1 MALVELSIVEQRYRA
16 VLAVQ
21 AGEPV
26 VEVAARTGVSRQTIH
41 SWLARYDEVGLAGL
55 EDRSRRPQGCAHR
68 ASPEVE
74 AYRLGGCPDGLIASA
89 DSSASLAGARR
100 CLSGHRQ
107 PSTAASADVWVR
119 SAACKISSEGT

>member
-55 EDRSRRPQGCAHR
+55 EDRSHRPRGCAHQ
-68 ASPEVE
+68 APAEVE
-74 AYRLGGCPDGLIASA
+74 ALVCELRRHHPRWGTRRIAFELGRHGCPEPV
-89 DSSASLAGARR
+89 
-100 CLSGHRQ
+100 
-107 PSTAASADVWVR
+107 PSRMTCIGSWFATA
-119 SAACKISSEGT
+119 